1 MRAIGLQYADSH
13 FHYVVLGDRGE
24 VVSRGSVRANQDE
37 LRREFRAFEPTCIA
51 MDCCSVTRWAAELL
65 ERLHHAVHIES
76 RLMLGGEPV
85 RMPEGESKAAS
96 AGIETAAAKA
106 EERAR
111 RVHEQWRRGVA
122 AMRAASMETAIYA

>member
-24 VVSRGSVRANQDE
+24 VVTRGSVRANQDE

-51 MDCCSVTRWAAELL
+51 MDCCTVTRWAAELL
-65 ERLHHAVHIES
+65 ERLHHAVHIDS
-76 RLMLGGEPV
+76 RLVLDSGQLQSASDV
-85 RMPEGESKAAS
+85 REALVS
-96 AGIETAAAKA
+96 ADAAAAKA

-111 RVHEQWRRGVA
+111 RVREQWNRGVA
-122 AMRAASMETAIYA
+122 AMRAAAMETAIYA